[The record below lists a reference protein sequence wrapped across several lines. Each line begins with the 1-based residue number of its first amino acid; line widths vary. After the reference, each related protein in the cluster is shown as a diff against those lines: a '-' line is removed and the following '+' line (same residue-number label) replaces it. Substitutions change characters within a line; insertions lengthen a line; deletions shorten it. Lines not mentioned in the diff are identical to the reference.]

1 VTEAPTARSS
11 VMALKTR
18 LLAIAV
24 VYVSAVAIA
33 AAFAAA
39 SGGGMTPRPALVSA
53 NGLTVHASVGSYC
66 VDGRPHHGTA
76 SSMCADYAY
85 PLHTRGELPVA
96 GGDRVA
102 LRFRHNPRIEDVV
115 RSVHVQPLR
124 VHGGNIKPV
133 SSAVAGVRNPTHGS
147 RWHVRLPSDLD
158 GANKLDISIT
168 YANGDADFWAGITPG
183 S

>member
-1 VTEAPTARSS
+1 
-11 VMALKTR
+11 MNLKTR
-18 LLAIAV
+18 IAV
-24 VYVSAVAIA
+24 LAVVSISAVAIG

-39 SGGGMTPRPALVSA
+39 SGGGMAPRPALVSA
-53 NGLTVHASVGSYC
+53 NGLTVHASVGSFC

-76 SSMCADYAY
+76 SSVCADYAY
-85 PLHTRGELPVA
+85 PLHTRGKLPVA

-102 LRFRHNPRIEDVV
+102 LRFRHNRRIEDVV
-115 RSVHVQPLR
+115 KSVHVHPLR

-133 SSAVAGVRNPTHGS
+133 SSAVAGVQNSAHRS
-147 RWHVRLPSDLD
+147 RWHVRLPSDLG

-168 YANGDADFWAGITPG
+168 YANGDADFWAGISPG